1 MSIEEKFK
9 LKTISDL
16 EKLPTR
22 RLLSYYRS
30 KRFYFV
36 GPYFFCNCCDTPMWE
51 FTGEEYKKEE
61 YQQLSKYMN
70 AIKEIL
76 DTRDHVVNRRK
87 EVKKKRNKLIL
98 KRK

>member
-9 LKTISDL
+9 LKTISELD
-16 EKLPTR
+16 KLPTR

-36 GPYFFCNCCDTPMWE
+36 GSYFFCNCCDTPMWE

-61 YQQLSKYMN
+61 YQQLGKYMDD
-70 AIKEIL
+70 IKKIL
-76 DTRDHVVNRRK
+76 DTREHIIDRRK
-87 EVKKKRNKLIL
+87 EVKKKIRYII
-98 KRK
+98 RAI